1 MPKIK
6 GTELIEKR
14 NILNEIR
21 QNNMTLQQLRF
32 FSIYLSKINAR
43 DLSTRVVRFP
53 LSDFQKIMGLG
64 KMNIQSFKNTVDSLL
79 RNVVHIPTPT
89 GGLTAFTLFTECTLE
104 KGENGD
110 WYVEINAHDKAL
122 PLMFDFKS
130 HYFTYELWNALQ
142 LKSVNQLR
150 MYELL
155 KQYEHLGK
163 REIAVL
169 ELRELLGISQ
179 KEYPRWDNF
188 KIRILDS
195 CQKALAKNT
204 DICFTY
210 EKGKSGAGGKWLTIV
225 FHIRKNENYI
235 DRLSLKD
242 FIDLQPEPQAI
253 EETSEEVVKPEPQ
266 KRQEPVIADEPV
278 ETTETTETAETAVK
292 GTLDGDFTPKQ
303 IVLLCKVLSLKVSER
318 QNKPEI
324 LKKKLDGIYSEI
336 QLRYDPIKDPVAL
349 MLKLIKSMPDF
360 EEEPEE
366 KEEDEYAFLYNNF

>member
-1 MPKIK
+1 MKPKIN
-6 GTELIEKR
+6 GTELVEKR

-43 DLSTRVVRFP
+43 DVSTRVVRFP
-53 LSDFQKIMGLG
+53 LSEFQKIMGIG
-64 KMNIQSFKNTVDSLL
+64 RMNIQHFKNAVDSLL
-79 RNVVHIPTPT
+79 RNIIHIPNSS
-89 GGLTAFTLFTECTLE
+89 GGIDAFTLFKKCSLFKDEYD
-104 KGENGD
+104 N
-110 WYVEINAHDKAL
+110 WYVEINANDEAL

-130 HYFTYELWNALQ
+130 HYFTYQLWNALQ
-142 LKSVNQLR
+142 LKSVNQIR

-163 REIAVL
+163 REIAVS
-169 ELRELLGISQ
+169 ELRELLGIS
-179 KEYPRWDNF
+179 KNEYQRLERF
-188 KIRILDS
+188 RTKVLDS
-195 CQKALAKNT
+195 CQQALAENT

-210 EKGKSGAGGKWLTIV
+210 ERGKVGERGKWLTIV
-225 FHIRKNENYI
+225 FHIRKNENYV

-253 EETSEEVVKPEPQ
+253 EGTEVVKPEPQ
-266 KRQEPVIADEPV
+266 NRQAPVVADEPA
-278 ETTETTETAETAVK
+278 ETAETTDTAVK

-303 IVLLCKVLSLKVSER
+303 ISLLCKILSLKVSER
-318 QNKPEI
+318 QNNPEI

-360 EEEPEE
+360 EETTTTADV
-366 KEEDEYAFLYNNF
+366 DEYEALWNSY